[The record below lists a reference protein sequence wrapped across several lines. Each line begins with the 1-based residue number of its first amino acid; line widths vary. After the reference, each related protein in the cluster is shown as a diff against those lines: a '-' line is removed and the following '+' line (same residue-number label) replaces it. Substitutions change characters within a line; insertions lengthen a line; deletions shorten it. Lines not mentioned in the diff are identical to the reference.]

1 MNTVLLVVVI
11 ALLAVV
17 AFLLVRT
24 KQPAPVAAPAAPAV
38 DAAAITNDVSR
49 TVNEALSSALRQLD
63 ERARLDRE
71 EAIKLASD
79 MVAQKG
85 GEQIGARAS
94 LIEQGLKQ
102 VQDQVSTRLVEI
114 DRAIHDLASRNTNQ
128 YDKMGEAVAALTLR
142 TENLN
147 RVLSN
152 SQARGQWGERLAEDM
167 LRAAGFVEGINY
179 DKQTIIDGGGRPDYR
194 FSIPPDRVLYMDV
207 KFPLDKYAEYV
218 EATTDSARTAAQ
230 DAFVRAVRSHAD
242 ILAKRDYID
251 KSADN
256 TLDYVLMFVPNES
269 ISGFVHESDPTLIDY
284 ALARKVV
291 LCSPLTLYAFLV
303 VIRQAADAFHTERTA
318 AEIMQFVN
326 LFHKEWEKYTAA
338 VEKVQKS
345 FQTLEADL
353 ASINTAGTR
362 YNKLNAQVKKIE
374 KLRTK
379 QGIPELAAPSDD
391 DGLGDDVIDA
401 DELDD

>member
-11 ALLAVV
+11 ALLALV
-17 AFLLVRT
+17 AFLLVRA
-24 KQPAPVAAPAAPAV
+24 KQPAPIAAPSTPPVDPAV
-38 DAAAITNDVSR
+38 ITADVSR

-230 DAFVRAVRSHAD
+230 DAFIKAVRSHAD

-251 KSADN
+251 KSTDN

-353 ASINTAGTR
+353 ASINTSGTR

-391 DGLGDDVIDA
+391 DVIDA

>member
-1 MNTVLLVVVI
+1 MNTVLLIVAI

-17 AFLLVRT
+17 AYLQIRPKAT
-24 KQPAPVAAPAAPAV
+24 DSASAASTPPVDPAALSA
-38 DAAAITNDVSR
+38 DVSR
-49 TVNEALSSALRQLD
+49 TVNDALASALRQLD
-63 ERARLDRE
+63 ERARLDRA
-71 EAIKLASD
+71 EAIQLASD
-79 MVAQKG
+79 LVTQKG
-85 GEQIGARAS
+85 GEQIGTRAT

-102 VQDQVSTRLVEI
+102 VQDQVTSRLVDI
-114 DRAIHDLASRNTNQ
+114 DKAITDLTARNNTQ
-128 YDKMGEAVAALTLR
+128 YDKMGEAVAALAVR

-147 RVLSN
+147 KVLSN

-167 LRAAGFVEGINY
+167 LRAAGFIEGINY

-194 FSIPPDRVLYMDV
+194 FSMPPDRVLYMDV

-218 EATTDSARTAAQ
+218 DATTDAARTAAQ
-230 DAFVRAVRSHAD
+230 DAFVKAVRSHAD

-251 KSADN
+251 KSSDN

-269 ISGFVHESDPTLIDY
+269 ISGFVHESDPSLIDY
-284 ALARKVV
+284 ALNRKVV

-326 LFHKEWEKYTAA
+326 LFQKEWEKYTGAVDE
-338 VEKVQKS
+338 VEKS
-345 FQTLEADL
+345 FRKLESSIE
-353 ASINTAGTR
+353 SINADGTR
-362 YNKLNAQVKKIE
+362 FKKLNAQVKKIE

-391 DGLGDDVIDA
+391 DIVDAEEIDD
-401 DELDD
+401 

>member
-1 MNTVLLVVVI
+1 MNTALLVVVI
-11 ALLAVV
+11 VLLAVV

-24 KQPAPVAAPAAPAV
+24 KQPAPVVAPAAPPV
-38 DAAAITNDVSR
+38 DPTAITADVSR

-128 YDKMGEAVAALTLR
+128 YDKMGEAVAALTQR

-207 KFPLDKYAEYV
+207 KFPLDKYAEYI
-218 EATTDSARTAAQ
+218 EATTDAARTAAQ
-230 DAFVRAVRSHAD
+230 DAFVKAVRSHAD

-345 FQTLEADL
+345 FQTLEGDL

-379 QGIPELAAPSDD
+379 QGIPELAPPSD
-391 DGLGDDVIDA
+391 DDVIDA

>member
-1 MNTVLLVVVI
+1 MNTVLLVILIVAVL
-11 ALLAVV
+11 ALV
-17 AFLLVRT
+17 AMQLRP
-24 KQPAPVAAPAAPAV
+24 KSAPVTDVPVAPAIDP
-38 DAAAITNDVSR
+38 AAITADLSR
-49 TVNEALSSALRQLD
+49 TVNDALGHAMRQLD
-63 ERARLDRE
+63 DRARLDRE

-79 MVAQKG
+79 MIAHKG
-85 GEQIGARAS
+85 GEQIGTRAS
-94 LIEQGLKQ
+94 LIEKGLKQ
-102 VQDQVSTRLVEI
+102 VQDQVSSRLIEI
-114 DRAIHDLASRNTNQ
+114 DKAINELASRNSNQ
-128 YDKMGEAVAALTLR
+128 YDKMGEAVAALTQR

-167 LRAAGFVEGINY
+167 LRAAGFIEGINY

-207 KFPLDKYAEYV
+207 KFPLDKYAEYIA
-218 EATTDSARTAAQ
+218 ATTDAERNAAQ
-230 DAFVRAVRSHAD
+230 EAFVRAVRSHAD

-251 KSADN
+251 KSSDN

-269 ISGFVHESDPTLIDY
+269 ISGFVHESDPELIDY
-284 ALARKVV
+284 ALTRKVV

-326 LFHKEWEKYTAA
+326 LFQKEWEKYTAA
-338 VEKVQKS
+338 VDDVGKS
-345 FQTLEADL
+345 FEKLESSL
-353 ASINTAGTR
+353 KTINRDGTR
-362 YNKLNAQVKKIE
+362 FNKLNAQVKKIE

-379 QGIPELAAPSDD
+379 QGIPELAAPADD
-391 DGLGDDVIDA
+391 DIVDAEEVDD
-401 DELDD
+401 

>member
-1 MNTVLLVVVI
+1 MNTVLLVIVI
-11 ALLAVV
+11 LLLVV
-17 AFLLVRT
+17 AVGIQWRT
-24 KQPAPVAAPAAPAV
+24 KQAPPAEQPSSSPVDPAALSA
-38 DAAAITNDVSR
+38 DVSR
-49 TVNEALSSALRQLD
+49 TVNEALGQALRQLD

-79 MVAQKG
+79 LVTQKG
-85 GEQIGARAS
+85 GEQIGNRAS

-102 VQDQVSTRLVEI
+102 VQDQVSSRLIEI

-128 YDKMGEAVAALTLR
+128 YDKMGEAVAALTQR

-218 EATTDSARTAAQ
+218 QADNDGARSVAQ
-230 DAFVRAVRSHAD
+230 DAFVKAVRSHAD

-251 KSADN
+251 KSSDN

-284 ALARKVV
+284 ALTRKVV

-303 VIRQAADAFHTERTA
+303 VIRQAADAFHTEKTA

-326 LFHKEWEKYTAA
+326 LFQKEWEKYTAA
-338 VEKVQKS
+338 VDDVEKS
-345 FQTLEADL
+345 FRKLESSL
-353 ASINTAGTR
+353 ESINVDGTR
-362 YNKLNAQVKKIE
+362 FKKLNAQVKKIE
-374 KLRTK
+374 RLRTK
-379 QGIPELAAPSDD
+379 QGIPELPAVDD
-391 DGLGDDVIDA
+391 DVVDVEEIDD
-401 DELDD
+401 

>member
-11 ALLAVV
+11 VLLAVV
-17 AFLLVRT
+17 AFLLVRS
-24 KQPAPVAAPAAPAV
+24 KQPAPIAAPTAPPV
-38 DAAAITNDVSR
+38 DPATITADVSR

-128 YDKMGEAVAALTLR
+128 YDKMGEAVAALTQR

-218 EATTDSARTAAQ
+218 EATTDATRTAAQ
-230 DAFVRAVRSHAD
+230 DAFVKAVRSHAD

-345 FQTLEADL
+345 FQTLEGDL

-391 DGLGDDVIDA
+391 DVIDA

>member
-1 MNTVLLVVVI
+1 MTTIAVVLLILVLIMLTVV
-11 ALLAVV
+11 
-17 AFLLVRT
+17 LVRLSQRPT
-24 KQPAPVAAPAAPAV
+24 VAPSDTAPVVPPI
-38 DAAAITNDVSR
+38 DPAAITSDVSR
-49 TVNEALSSALRQLD
+49 TVSEALGTALRQLD

-79 MVAQKG
+79 LVTQKG
-85 GEQIGARAS
+85 GEQIGTRAS

-102 VQDQVSTRLVEI
+102 VQEQVTNRLVEI
-114 DRAIHDLASRNTNQ
+114 DRAIHELSARNNNQ
-128 YDKMGEAVAALTLR
+128 YDKMGEAVAVLTQR

-147 RVLSN
+147 KVLSN

-207 KFPLDKYAEYV
+207 KFPLDKYAEYI
-218 EATTDSARTAAQ
+218 EATTDAARSAAQ
-230 DAFVRAVRSHAD
+230 DAFIRAVRSHAD

-251 KSADN
+251 KSSDN

-284 ALARKVV
+284 ALSRKVV

-326 LFHKEWEKYTAA
+326 MFHKQWEEYTKA
-338 VEKVQKS
+338 VNKVQKS
-345 FQTLEADL
+345 FRTLEEDI
-353 ASINTAGTR
+353 ASINTDGTR

-379 QGIPELAAPSDD
+379 QGIPELPVVPDD
-391 DGLGDDVIDA
+391 DIVDA
-401 DELDD
+401 DEIDD